1 MLSKHQI
8 LEISQ
13 EIWES
18 LLGMEIEASDA
29 TGNAFAD
36 SKRTVTG
43 FVNIGGAWEGT
54 ILLEVSDTLSKR
66 FAAEMLGVSAEEVT
80 EQDVA
85 DALGELTNMVGGNI
99 KSLLPAPSN
108 LSIPSVAEGSDYS
121 IWAPGTD
128 LLAQVTLR
136 CAGQPMLITVRQALM
151 TV

>member
-18 LLGMEIEASDA
+18 LLGMEIEPSDEA
-29 TGNAFAD
+29 GNPFAD
-36 SKRTVTG
+36 SKRTMTG

-54 ILLEVSDTLSKR
+54 VLLEVSDTLSQR
-66 FAAEMLGVSAEEVT
+66 FAATMLGMTETVSF
-80 EQDVA
+80 QDVA
-85 DALGELTNMVGGNI
+85 DSLGELTNMVGGNI

-108 LSIPSVAEGSDYS
+108 LSIPAVAEGSDYS

-136 CAGQPMLITVRQALM
+136 CENEPMLITVRQANSL
-151 TV
+151 

>member
-18 LLGMEIEASDA
+18 LLGMEIEGSDELS
-29 TGNAFAD
+29 NAFAD

-54 ILLEVSDTLSKR
+54 ILLEVSDTLSKA
-66 FAAEMLGVSAEEVT
+66 FAAAMLGISSDEVSD
-80 EQDVA
+80 QDVA

-136 CAGQPMLITVRQALM
+136 CNGHPMLITVRQALM

>member
-18 LLGMEIEASDA
+18 LLGMEIESSDA
-29 TGNAFAD
+29 AGNAFAD

-54 ILLEVSDTLSKR
+54 ILLEVSDSLSKQ
-66 FAAEMLGVSAEEVT
+66 FAADMLGISLDEVSS
-80 EQDVA
+80 QDVA

-108 LSIPSVAEGSDYS
+108 LSIPAVAEGADYS

-151 TV
+151 SV

>member
-18 LLGMEIEASDA
+18 LLGMEIEASDEPA
-29 TGNAFAD
+29 STAFSD
-36 SKRTVTG
+36 CKRTMTG

-54 ILLEVSDTLSKR
+54 VLLEVSDTLSQR
-66 FAAEMLGVSAEEVT
+66 FAATMLGMNEEVSFP
-80 EQDVA
+80 DVA
-85 DALGELTNMVGGNI
+85 DSLGELTNMVGGNI
-99 KSLLPAPSN
+99 KSLLPAPSI
-108 LSIPSVAEGSDYS
+108 LSIPAVAEGSDYS

-136 CAGQPMLITVRQALM
+136 CDSEPMLITVRQANSL
-151 TV
+151 

>member
-18 LLGMEIEASDA
+18 LLGREIEPSDE

-36 SKRTVTG
+36 CKRTVTG

-54 ILLEVSDTLSKR
+54 ILLEVSDVLSKR
-66 FAAEMLGVSAEEVT
+66 FSADMLGISPEEVS

-108 LSIPSVAEGSDYS
+108 LSIPSVADGSDYS

-136 CAGQPMLITVRQALM
+136 CEGQPMLITVRQALM
-151 TV
+151 SV

>member
-29 TGNAFAD
+29 AGNAFAD

-54 ILLEVSDTLSKR
+54 ILLEVSDTLSQQ
-66 FAAEMLGVSAEEVT
+66 FAAAMLGISPDEVSD
-80 EQDVA
+80 QDVA

-136 CAGQPMLITVRQALM
+136 CGGQPMLITVRQALM

>member
-18 LLGMEIEASDA
+18 LLGMEIEPSDA
-29 TGNAFAD
+29 SGNSFSD

-43 FVNIGGAWEGT
+43 FVNIGGAWQGT
-54 ILLEVSDTLSKR
+54 ILLEVSDTLSQQ
-66 FAAEMLGVSAEEVT
+66 FAATMLGISPDEVS